1 MNMSESF
8 AIFQNGLLLVVWLS
22 LPTLL
27 TAVLF
32 GVLISLIQTALSV
45 QDQALPFA
53 VKIIAVGVVLA
64 VTGPW
69 MSSEVLKLADN
80 AMHSILKIN
89 HAGRTS
95 R

>member
-1 MNMSESF
+1 MTESF

-27 TAVLF
+27 AAVIF
-32 GVLISLIQTALSV
+32 GILISIIQTALSV

-53 VKIIAVGVVLA
+53 LKLIAVGVVLA
-64 VTGPW
+64 LTGRW
-69 MSSEVLKLADN
+69 MANEVLGLAEA
-80 AMHSILKIN
+80 AMLSILKIS

-95 R
+95 L